1 MGKGACWAVL
11 RWVPPPHAVK
21 SPKHIGAAKGWVV
34 SQGLARSALLWRCQ
48 DTVNGGLLCQ
58 QPAIFL

>member
-21 SPKHIGAAKGWVV
+21 TPKHIGAAKGWVV
-34 SQGLARSALLWRCQ
+34 SQEWGWRALLCCGAAR
-48 DTVNGGLLCQ
+48 
-58 QPAIFL
+58 IR